1 MAADALKA
9 NAEQA
14 ERLHRFAHDIRN
26 RLSGIREVLRH
37 LNEPSPDG
45 NNAELALF
53 AEQQFFKALREVESL
68 LDDMQVE
75 RGIGILQRESLDPQ
89 DLVTRAIANME
100 HRFTRKDQKVTTDLA
115 KDLRIQGDVACLTEL
130 ITALLSNASKFSPRG
145 SGIHV
150 SLGRSGQNAVVRVRD
165 NGVGLSA
172 ADLEQVFV
180 RYAWLD
186 SKSTDGEAQGRS
198 TLARAAQWA
207 KAHNGTLRAESPGS
221 AEGSSFVL
229 ELPIG

>member
-1 MAADALKA
+1 MTADSQRA

-37 LNEPSPDG
+37 LSQPSPDG
-45 NNAELALF
+45 NGAELALF

-75 RGIGILQRESLDPQ
+75 RGIGTLQRENFDPAE
-89 DLVTRAIANME
+89 LIARAIANME
-100 HRFTRKDQKVTTDLA
+100 HRFARKEQKVTTDLA
-115 KDLRIQGDVACLTEL
+115 KDLRIEGDVACLTEL

-145 SGIHV
+145 SRIHI
-150 SLGRSGQNAVVRVRD
+150 SLARSAQNAVVRVRD
-165 NGVGLSA
+165 TGVGLNA

-180 RYAWLD
+180 RYAWLG
-186 SKSTDGEAQGRS
+186 STSTDGEAQGRG

-207 KAHNGTLRAESPGS
+207 QAHGGTLRAESGGNGQGS
-221 AEGSSFVL
+221 TFVL
-229 ELPIG
+229 ELPLG